1 MSRRKPSGPL
11 PPPSSPNSVGGLTL
25 LGRPGCG
32 LCEEFLEEL
41 QQVSGTTPLPPVT
54 VLDVDD
60 DPVLSRRHG
69 LDIPVL
75 LLDGVVVCRHRL
87 DRQELLR
94 LLRPR

>member
-1 MSRRKPSGPL
+1 MP
-11 PPPSSPNSVGGLTL
+11 GLTL

-41 QQVSGTTPLPPVT
+41 QRLSATQPLPPLA

-60 DPVLSRRHG
+60 DPVLARRHG
-69 LDIPVL
+69 LHIPVL

-87 DRQELLR
+87 DREELVR

>member
-1 MSRRKPSGPL
+1 
-11 PPPSSPNSVGGLTL
+11 VGGLTL
-25 LGRPGCG
+25 LSRPGCG

-41 QQVSGTTPLPPVT
+41 QQLSTTVLLPSVA
-54 VLDVDD
+54 VLDVDS
-60 DPVLSRRHG
+60 DPLLSRRHG